1 MKTPQQIRNEVE
13 KGCGKVTNWYE
24 LKRLCGTFEDL
35 KHSEHIILCPS
46 CQAKLSILT
55 EYDKAMK
62 EEIKEPTGYRRG
74 FIDGHKEAEKSIK
87 EMIEKVLSI
96 LKEGCGVNFVLEEQD
111 CICGDDFE
119 YEDKVKV
126 LLCELCLDKIK
137 RIELLSKIGEEKQ
150 MLYSCKEVN

>member
-13 KGCGKVTNWYE
+13 KGCGVCIEWGLDGQVIRE
-24 LKRLCGTFEDL
+24 CGDIDDYGEV
-35 KHSEHIILCPS
+35 EWCPQCS
-46 CQAKLSILT
+46 AKLSILT
-55 EYDKAMK
+55 EYD
-62 EEIKEPTGYRRG
+62 
-74 FIDGHKEAEKSIK
+74 KSIK

-137 RIELLSKIGEEKQ
+137 RIELLSKIGDVQQTSEEKEDEN
-150 MLYSCKEVN
+150 S

>member
-1 MKTPQQIRNEVE
+1 MKNKIPQEIRDEVSQMTKTPQQIRNE
-13 KGCGKVTNWYE
+13 
-24 LKRLCGTFEDL
+24 
-35 KHSEHIILCPS
+35 
-46 CQAKLSILT
+46 
-55 EYDKAMK
+55 
-62 EEIKEPTGYRRG
+62 EPTGYRRG

-137 RIELLSKIGEEKQ
+137 RIELLSKIGDGSEVEK
-150 MLYSCKEVN
+150 

>member
-1 MKTPQQIRNEVE
+1 MKNI
-13 KGCGKVTNWYE
+13 
-24 LKRLCGTFEDL
+24 EDL
-35 KHSEHIILCPS
+35 KKRLWSRMRNYTDDKKLLKRYMNDLNLL
-46 CQAKLSILT
+46 QA
-55 EYDKAMK
+55 EYD
-62 EEIKEPTGYRRG
+62 
-74 FIDGHKEAEKSIK
+74 KSIK

-137 RIELLSKIGEEKQ
+137 RIELLSKIGDNSEVEK
-150 MLYSCKEVN
+150 

>member
-1 MKTPQQIRNEVE
+1 MTNKIPQEIEEKDCRSKLFLSEKHTKDIGECNSPPSLHNKIPQEIRDEVSQMTKTPQQIRNE
-13 KGCGKVTNWYE
+13 
-24 LKRLCGTFEDL
+24 
-35 KHSEHIILCPS
+35 
-46 CQAKLSILT
+46 
-55 EYDKAMK
+55 
-62 EEIKEPTGYRRG
+62 EPTGYRRG

-137 RIELLSKIGEEKQ
+137 RIELLSKIGDGSEVEK
-150 MLYSCKEVN
+150 

>member
-1 MKTPQQIRNEVE
+1 MKTPQQIKDEVE
-13 KGCGKVTNWYE
+13 KEIERLTKELIGWEGKIVIEIKGTKFNVLENHNKFVEITNLDR
-24 LKRLCGTFEDL
+24 LK
-35 KHSEHIILCPS
+35 
-46 CQAKLSILT
+46 AKLSILT
-55 EYDKAMK
+55 EYD
-62 EEIKEPTGYRRG
+62 
-74 FIDGHKEAEKSIK
+74 KSIK

-150 MLYSCKEVN
+150 DE

>member
-1 MKTPQQIRNEVE
+1 MKTPKQIRNE
-13 KGCGKVTNWYE
+13 
-24 LKRLCGTFEDL
+24 
-35 KHSEHIILCPS
+35 
-46 CQAKLSILT
+46 
-55 EYDKAMK
+55 
-62 EEIKEPTGYRRG
+62 EPTGYRRG

-137 RIELLSKIGEEKQ
+137 RIELLSKIGDVQQTSEEKQ
-150 MLYSCKEVN
+150 DD

>member
-1 MKTPQQIRNEVE
+1 WSE
-13 KGCGKVTNWYE
+13 GKVKGVTFQTQCGNTGF
-24 LKRLCGTFEDL
+24 KDKICLCEV
-35 KHSEHIILCPS
+35 

-55 EYDKAMK
+55 EYD
-62 EEIKEPTGYRRG
+62 
-74 FIDGHKEAEKSIK
+74 KSIK

-137 RIELLSKIGEEKQ
+137 RIELLSKLGDN
-150 MLYSCKEVN
+150 SEVKK